1 MILVFTFL
9 KFLYSLR
16 IVSFVGFFIKVI
28 VTVLKDLKQF
38 IIFFALIIL
47 FFSSFLGILLNEIE
61 DYEKIYPGG
70 YFIIALRQSNGD
82 YDTDNLIDSEY
93 KTLVWCT
100 YGLIMFIGN
109 FILMN
114 LIITVIGQSYEN
126 CQKQRDTLLYK
137 VKLGMIREYESMMS
151 QCELK
156 NRKNFP
162 NFIIVRKP
170 F

>member
-1 MILVFTFL
+1 
-9 KFLYSLR
+9 
-16 IVSFVGFFIKVI
+16 VI

-114 LIITVIGQSYEN
+114 LIITVIG
-126 CQKQRDTLLYK
+126 
-137 VKLGMIREYESMMS
+137 
-151 QCELK
+151 
-156 NRKNFP
+156 
-162 NFIIVRKP
+162 
-170 F
+170 